1 MPTTD
6 QEIRQR
12 AEARAQIRITK
23 RRELLIHLVVYLV
36 ALPFIWAFFAFLAWA
51 NSDPNV
57 LIAAVIAT
65 LGWGF
70 AVAAHAGVVFVESR
84 DWDAARD
91 REIAREVARELMI
104 REANA
109 DTFEKPKR
117 DRLVRLS
124 DDGELIASDDDSQ
137 RYTQAAKE

>member
-6 QEIRQR
+6 QELRQR
-12 AEARAQIRITK
+12 AEARAKSRVNK
-23 RRELLIHLVVYLV
+23 RRELLIHLVVYLL
-36 ALPFIWAFFAFLAWA
+36 ALPFIWVFFGFLAWT

-57 LIAAVIAT
+57 LIAAVLAT

-70 AVAAHAGVVFVESR
+70 AVAAHAGVVFVENR

-91 REIAREVARELMI
+91 REIAREMAREMMI

-109 DTFEKPKR
+109 GTFEKPKR
-117 DRLVRLS
+117 DRIMRLS

-137 RYTQAAKE
+137 QYTQTAKE

>member
-6 QEIRQR
+6 QDIRQR
-12 AEARAQIRITK
+12 AEARAKARINK
-23 RRELLIHLVVYLV
+23 RRELLIHLIVYGV
-36 ALPFIWAFFAFLAWA
+36 ALPFIWAFFGFLSWT
-51 NSDPNV
+51 NSDPDV
-57 LIAAVIAT
+57 LIAAVICT

-91 REIAREVARELMI
+91 REIAREMAREMMI

-117 DRLVRLS
+117 DRIVRLS
-124 DDGELIASDDDSQ
+124 DDGELLVADGDSQ
-137 RYTQAAKE
+137 GYTQAAKE